1 MSFFSIRST
10 FLPLA
15 FITWPS
21 ELFDN
26 LLPGKTHWLTFPLP
40 WRLFCLST
48 TRRQLSAIHLTV
60 HLTEWLTK
68 RVRLSPVVTISIV
81 LSCACLSVCLHCI
94 KLAWLEEGGYKKY
107 LRMSLY
113 VRLLY
118 WRNDLSLIVVW
129 YLLLVSDFPLQL
141 YDTHTLQ
148 IIMLDKLVV
157 MMRWITIP
165 LIFWEN
171 HGFTAIFDVV
181 TNGQL

>member
-68 RVRLSPVVTISIV
+68 RVRLFPVVTISIV

-94 KLAWLEEGGYKKY
+94 KLAWLEEATKSTFVC
-107 LRMSLY
+107 LHMF
-113 VRLLY
+113 VCFI
-118 WRNDLSLIVVW
+118 DETTF
-129 YLLLVSDFPLQL
+129 LLLWSGT
-141 YDTHTLQ
+141 YYSY
-148 IIMLDKLVV
+148 
-157 MMRWITIP
+157 R
-165 LIFWEN
+165 IFHSSYMTPTPSKWLCW
-171 HGFTAIFDVV
+171 
-181 TNGQL
+181 TN